1 MSYESH
7 SRNFNLIV
15 PLSQLA
21 TATGP
26 SFAINRLRV
35 VGLSRRILNKNKLV
49 YCTLFLSLPSL
60 LCLFLSTIPYA
71 LFILLSR
78 PFFSPCFFLSLFGF
92 SIALGL
98 FNSASRMY
106 MRLQLFELSASHGSI
121 RQRVVVITS
130 FTETVGLS
138 LCNSTLLHDFV
149 SLRRVN

>member
-49 YCTLFLSLPSL
+49 YCTLFLSLSL
-60 LCLFLSTIPYA
+60 LFSVSSCPPFPTLSSSYSLI
-71 LFILLSR
+71 
-78 PFFSPCFFLSLFGF
+78 PFFLPISFSLFDF